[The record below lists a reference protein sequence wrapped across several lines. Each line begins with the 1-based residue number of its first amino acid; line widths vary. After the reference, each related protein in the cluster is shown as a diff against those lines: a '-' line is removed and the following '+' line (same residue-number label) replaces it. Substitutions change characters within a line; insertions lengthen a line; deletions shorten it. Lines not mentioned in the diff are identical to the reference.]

1 MITLDIKPYC
11 HECRD
16 FEPVCEQKCYTYMN
30 KDLDGV
36 KTADTVIYCKTR
48 NRCENIRRYISRQK
62 EAIGSEEYDD
72 GK

>member
-16 FEPVCEQKCYTYMN
+16 FDPVCEQKCYTYM
-30 KDLDGV
+30 KDEA
-36 KTADTVIYCKTR
+36 KTSDTVIFCKTR

-62 EAIGSEEYDD
+62 EAILSEEYDD